1 MDEITL
7 ALENIEY
14 KLKKLLERNEKL
26 THRINDLEAE
36 NLTMRQEISKIN
48 EKNAHLRE
56 ELIVVKSAKSLEGV
70 DRSMAKQKIDELLR
84 EIEKSTVLLNK

>member
-7 ALENIEY
+7 VLENIEY
-14 KLKKLLERNEKL
+14 KLQKLLERNEKL
-26 THRINDLEAE
+26 IHRIHDLDAE
-36 NLTMRQEISKIN
+36 NRALREEISKTN
-48 EKNAHLRE
+48 EKHAHLRE

>member
-7 ALENIEY
+7 VLDNIEH
-14 KLKKLLERNEKL
+14 KLKKLLDRNEKL
-26 THRINDLEAE
+26 VRRIEELEAQNQ
-36 NLTMRQEISKIN
+36 NLLEQISKIN
-48 EKNAHLRE
+48 DNNAQLRE

-70 DRSMAKQKIDELLR
+70 DRSMVKQKINELLR

>member
-7 ALENIEY
+7 VLENIEH
-14 KLKKLLERNEKL
+14 KLKKLLDRNEKL
-26 THRINDLEAE
+26 VLRIEELEAQNKNLLEQISIIND
-36 NLTMRQEISKIN
+36 N
-48 EKNAHLRE
+48 NAQLRE

-70 DRSMAKQKIDELLR
+70 DRSMAKQKINELLR